1 MPFVCC
7 SAKWVGH
14 PHTTNRVGLSNKG
27 LHDCFH
33 HCHWRSIPM
42 YRFLFISVKKGFTVI
57 NNKEFLSQVTCWI
70 NQQPATGA
78 KVNEQQPCS
87 TWRKSVTKKKKIYI
101 YIFVTEHTIKCGS
114 YHVRLVTS
122 SPPPKKKCGGQQTV
136 TNLISG

>member
-78 KVNEQQPCS
+78 KVNERQPCS
-87 TWRKSVTKKKKIYI
+87 TWRKSVTKKKYIYI
-101 YIFVTEHTIKCGS
+101 YIYICNRTHNKMRKLSCQ
-114 YHVRLVTS
+114 TS
-122 SPPPKKKCGGQQTV
+122 HFIPPPPKKNVGVNRQ
-136 TNLISG
+136 LPI